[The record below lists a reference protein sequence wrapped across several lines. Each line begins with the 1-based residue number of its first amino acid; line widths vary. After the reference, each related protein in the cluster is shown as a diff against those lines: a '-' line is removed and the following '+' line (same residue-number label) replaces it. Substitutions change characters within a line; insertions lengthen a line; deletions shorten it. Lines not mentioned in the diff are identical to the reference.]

1 MTLEFDTLPEEARAE
16 IERLRSVNASMG
28 AYVTLVEGAL
38 LAAWKAGE
46 PARRPLLES
55 SEGELSEADRAL
67 RSAWELVEQVVL
79 RVPPQR

>member
-1 MTLEFDTLPEEARAE
+1 MTFEIDTLPEEARAE
-16 IERLRSVNASMG
+16 VERLRTVNASMG

-46 PARRPLLES
+46 PARRPLFES
-55 SEGELSEADRAL
+55 ASGELSEADRAL